1 MTRAAIQRPVSTLV
15 FALGL
20 AVFGFWNLLHM
31 PVDFLPDVTY
41 PLIKLSIEW
50 PGATPDDIDRGLA
63 DPIERQLASVDGLDF
78 LSSSSM
84 EGLYQLDVNFRYG
97 VDADTAYQDTLA
109 AFARAGR
116 DLPDDSEPAVIIKAD
131 PSQLPIVQ
139 VVFESDRM
147 DLRDLRLWIDNWLVE
162 RLLAAPGVAA
172 VDVAGGLKREIR
184 IFIDP
189 AKLEKHGLQLEDIER
204 RLREENVDRLG
215 GRITGPHQEAILRT
229 LGEFTDLD
237 QIRSIT
243 VATSGADR
251 LLLGDVARVEDSH
264 EEVRLLTRLNGNP
277 AVKANIIKSA
287 DANTVEA
294 VREVVRR
301 LENLRSA
308 FPPGVSFTL
317 VENQAEYILG
327 SIRGV
332 STTAIEAA
340 VLVVIGFFIFLGN
353 PRLVLIVLITLPVTV
368 LANFFV
374 MREAGFSL
382 NILSLGG
389 LIVAISVLLDP
400 STIVLE
406 NIERHRLNHPERDP
420 ASVAE
425 QGTREVGGAVVA
437 AGMAFVALF
446 LPFLLVQGMMPLL
459 FRELVLIILSIVIL
473 SSLGA
478 ITLAPTLAS
487 LLMRKPRN
495 PRIQTRSVPLARR
508 LDAAMQNIYG
518 PVVKF
523 CLYHRRLVLLG
534 FLVMLAGGGMA
545 FQKAGS
551 EFFPSVDD
559 GRIMVKVRM
568 PAGVPLERLDG
579 INQQIEALVE
589 GDPRV
594 RTVFALSGGAVRG
607 LYTNKIGNEGEVNI
621 ELVPVGDRDVTTD
634 EYIRELRPKVAALLA
649 PSARLMVAQSKM
661 RGIRTLGASDL
672 EIEINGSDTA
682 ELFSLA
688 NDVAARLR
696 ERPELTNVY
705 VSLDYTKPEFQAIID
720 RDRAADLGFTVRQIA
735 GALRGYVGGN
745 VPTLFRDGNDLYDLR
760 VLIPETKLRS
770 RSDVEDLPVPLAG
783 GGYARLR
790 DVAKVTSATGPVEIL
805 RMNQVKQV
813 VVRSD
818 AREVSLGEAEAA
830 VDNALAG
837 FPWPTGYDVSM
848 GGKAK
853 QMAEMQSTVK
863 AILGLALLFS
873 FIVLAVQ
880 FNSLRL
886 PLVVLLAAPFC
897 LAGIGYGL
905 LLGGQPFGVTVVIA
919 LLVVLAANVN
929 DAVLL
934 IETAERHRAS
944 GLPLLDAVHSA
955 ALLRLRPRLM
965 TTLPIVLGFL
975 PLALAF
981 EAGTELLQPMA
992 TAAIG
997 GLLTEVFV
1005 ALLLVPVFYFW
1016 ISPKSLPVTPQPK
1029 LPPPSSSGNN
1039 QPKKTQ

>member
-1 MTRAAIQRPVSTLV
+1 MTRVAIQRPISTLV
-15 FALGL
+15 LALGL
-20 AVFGFWNLLHM
+20 AVFGFANLLHM

-50 PGATPDDIDRGLA
+50 PGATPEDVDRSLA

-78 LSSSSM
+78 LSSSSL
-84 EGLYQLDVNFRYG
+84 EGLYQLDINFRYG

-109 AFARAGR
+109 AFARAER
-116 DLPDDSEPAVIIKAD
+116 DLPKDSEAAVIIKAD

-139 VVFESDRM
+139 VVFQSDRM
-147 DLRDLRLWIDNWLVE
+147 DLRDLRLWVDNWLVE

-204 RLREENVDRLG
+204 RLQEENVDRLG

-243 VATSGADR
+243 VATSGAER
-251 LLLGDVARVEDSH
+251 LLLGDVAEVRDSH

-277 AVKANIIKSA
+277 AIKANIIKSA

-294 VREVVRR
+294 VQAVVQR
-301 LENLRSA
+301 LENLQSA
-308 FPPGVSFTL
+308 FPPGISFTL

-353 PRLVLIVLITLPVTV
+353 PRLVLIVLITLPVVV
-368 LANFFV
+368 LANFFI

-389 LIVAISVLLDP
+389 LIVAISILLDP

-406 NIERHRLNHPERDP
+406 NIERYRVSHLELDP

-425 QGTREVGGAVVA
+425 QGTREVGAAVVA
-437 AGMAFVALF
+437 AGTAFIALF

-459 FRELVLIILSIVIL
+459 FRDLVLVILSIVVL

-487 LLMRKPRN
+487 LLMRKSQSPQSN
-495 PRIQTRSVPLARR
+495 SPRITLAQR
-508 LDAAMQNIYG
+508 LDALMQKIYG
-518 PVVKF
+518 PLVKF
-523 CLYHRRLVLLG
+523 CLHHRGLVLLA
-534 FLVMLAGGGMA
+534 FLALLVGGGIS
-545 FQKAGS
+545 FQSAGS

-568 PAGVPLERLDG
+568 PAGVPLERLDR
-579 INQQIEALVE
+579 INQKIEALVE

-621 ELVPVGDRDVTTD
+621 ELVPVGERDITTD
-634 EYIRELRPKVAALLA
+634 EFIRELRPRVAALLA
-649 PSARLMVAQSKM
+649 PSARLIVAQSKM
-661 RGIRTLGASDL
+661 RGIRTLGAADL
-672 EIEINGSDTA
+672 EIEINGADIA
-682 ELFSLA
+682 ELFRLA
-688 NDVAARLR
+688 NDVAALLR
-696 ERPELTNVY
+696 ERTELTNVY

-720 RDRAADLGFTVRQIA
+720 RNQAADLGFTVRQIA
-735 GALRGYVGGN
+735 DALRGYVGGN
-745 VPTLFRDGNDLYDLR
+745 VPTLFRDDNDLYDLR
-760 VLIPETKLRS
+760 VLVPETNLRS
-770 RSDVEDLPVPLAG
+770 RSDVEDLPIPLAD

-790 DVAKVTSATGPVEIL
+790 DVAEVTSATGPVEIL

-818 AREVSLGEAEAA
+818 ANDVSLGEARDA
-830 VDNALAG
+830 VDQALAH
-837 FPWPTGYDVSM
+837 FPWPTGYDISI

-853 QMAEMQSTVK
+853 QMSEMQDTVK
-863 AILGLALLFS
+863 TILGLALFFS

-897 LAGIGYGL
+897 LAGIGYAL

-934 IETAERHRAS
+934 IETAEHHRTS
-944 GLPLLDAVHSA
+944 GHPLREAVHSA

-965 TTLPIVLGFL
+965 TTLPIILGFL

-981 EAGTELLQPMA
+981 DAGTELLRPMA

-1005 ALLLVPVFYFW
+1005 ALLLVPVLYTW
-1016 ISPKSLPVTPQPK
+1016 ISPQQRPEATEPLLP
-1029 LPPPSSSGNN
+1029 LPSQLSGTTN
-1039 QPKKTQ
+1039 